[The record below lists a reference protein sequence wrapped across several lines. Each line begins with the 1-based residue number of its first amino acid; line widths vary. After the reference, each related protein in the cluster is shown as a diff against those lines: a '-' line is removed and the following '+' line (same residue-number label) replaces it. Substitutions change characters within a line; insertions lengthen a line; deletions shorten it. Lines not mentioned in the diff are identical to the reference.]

1 MTFREFCGD
10 GSHREQYRRAIQK
23 LGGLEAVI
31 PFIPFSHKN
40 IVRALQDG
48 DEHLNSLPLAAW
60 DLASGFVCCRAD
72 VYCVGSGLQSLLR
85 QCGITSYSN
94 SQLVCLLKEA
104 AREWAEEV
112 I

>member
-10 GSHREQYRRAIQK
+10 GSHREQYHRAIQK

-60 DLASGFVCCRAD
+60 DSASGFVSRNAN
-72 VYCVGSGLQSLLR
+72 VFAVGSELWSLLASFD
-85 QCGITSYSN
+85 ITSYSN
-94 SQLVCLLKEA
+94 AQLVCLLKEA